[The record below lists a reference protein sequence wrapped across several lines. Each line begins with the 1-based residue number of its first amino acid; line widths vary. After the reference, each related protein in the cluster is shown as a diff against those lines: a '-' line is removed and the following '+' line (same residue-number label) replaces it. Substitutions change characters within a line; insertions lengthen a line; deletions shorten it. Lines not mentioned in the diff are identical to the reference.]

1 MGKKKEINHLEECQ
15 KLVDNYCKQHK
26 LSEKLNVIS
35 HEEYLQCREALC
47 TMNRL
52 SDIELICRFDVNR
65 KRIMW
70 NMRSYHHYGWRDMT
84 LENRDCDIENEHHE
98 NKQL

>member
-1 MGKKKEINHLEECQ
+1 
-15 KLVDNYCKQHK
+15 
-26 LSEKLNVIS
+26 
-35 HEEYLQCREALC
+35 
-47 TMNRL
+47 MNRL